1 MADLKHL
8 GDEIRA
14 LLRQLN
20 GRQKATLLAFG
31 AVILVPL
38 LWLSV
43 RSTDESWLAVR
54 DGAQLEPTD
63 LSLAEQTLQ
72 DSGLTDLRVD
82 GQRLFVPA
90 EKVALA
96 NAALSDAGI
105 ALPTDDADENSE
117 SSIFTAFQSAG
128 AVERESQNQLHRN
141 IERALA
147 TISGIQNAT
156 VISSRSK
163 PARWGQKPEVA
174 TAVYISPSTGC
185 HLTPELRAS
194 ICASVARMI
203 PDLVPERIVVTDQS
217 TGRSWTPNA
226 DGVTV
231 VDAQEL
237 AEQYEA
243 RIQSALAWIPDAKVI
258 VRVPPEFSPVPVE
271 STSHP
276 DPVGVRS
283 LPNQPGVV
291 SSAGPRP
298 QNVLLVEVLVPNLEA
313 TETERVVE
321 SAERAL
327 PLGIFATVSVS
338 RKPAPLTVQAGIVE
352 ETASSPPLLPALSL
366 LVILASAIFAWRSKT
381 ASTSVPRP
389 PLTEPLNEPL
399 DFRETENTTDEVP
412 LLDESEHD
420 LPAASEIDERS
431 FDPVEPSIV
440 VERPQPRFR
449 FLQQTEPRLLYRLLA
464 GEHPQTL
471 ALVLRHLSIKLATD
485 VVSLLPTGIQSEV
498 IRRIAEADLTAADVV
513 VELEETLRLRAT
525 SATAAAV
532 PDISTATSSPPP
544 HERFLSPME
553 RFEEIVKLTPP
564 NLKRVVEEVEESLWA
579 EALHESSEALRFRV
593 IASLPPQQ
601 ARSVRARLSQSAPHK
616 ADVETTRNR
625 IVETVNALRLPNDA
639 TPLRHEFVA

>member
-8 GDEIRA
+8 GDEIRT

-20 GRQKATLLAFG
+20 GRQKATLFAFG
-31 AVILVPL
+31 AVFLVPL

-54 DGAQLEPTD
+54 DGAQLEPAD
-63 LSLAEQTLQ
+63 LSLAKQTLH

-105 ALPTDDADENSE
+105 ALPADDADENSE

-174 TAVYISPSTGC
+174 AAVYISPSTGC

-226 DGVTV
+226 DGATV

-258 VRVPPEFSPVPVE
+258 VRVPPEFSLVPVE
-271 STSHP
+271 SASHP
-276 DPVGVRS
+276 DPVGARS
-283 LPNQPGVV
+283 LPNQPGIV

-298 QNVLLVEVLVPNLEA
+298 QNVLVEVLVPDLEA
-313 TETERVVE
+313 ADTERVVE
-321 SAERAL
+321 TAERAL
-327 PLGIFATVSVS
+327 PFGILATVSVS
-338 RKPAPLTVQAGIVE
+338 RKLAPLEVPAGVVE
-352 ETASSPPLLPALSL
+352 ESASSPQLLPALSIVL
-366 LVILASAIFAWRSKT
+366 ILASAIFAWRSKT
-381 ASTSVPRP
+381 ASNSVSGS
-389 PLTEPLNEPL
+389 PLTESLTEPL
-399 DFRETENTTDEVP
+399 DFRETENPTDEVP
-412 LLDESEHD
+412 LLDERELE
-420 LPAASEIDERS
+420 LPAASEIDERPADS
-431 FDPVEPSIV
+431 VVASIV
-440 VERPQPRFR
+440 VERPLPRFR
-449 FLQQTEPRLLYRLLA
+449 FLQRTEPRSLYRLLA

-471 ALVLRHLSIKLATD
+471 ALVLRHLSTKLATD

-498 IRRIAEADLTAADVV
+498 VRRIAEADLTGADVV
-513 VELEETLRLRAT
+513 VELEETLRLRA
-525 SATAAAV
+525 ATATAG
-532 PDISTATSSPPP
+532 PDISPAILSQPP

-616 ADVETTRNR
+616 ADVEATRNR

-639 TPLRHEFVA
+639 PPLRHEFVA